1 MKRTRRGALALMAG
15 SATALV
21 VDTAGFSTAQVER
34 DVRVEVVADDEALL
48 GLTEDG
54 GNGGDVLFADGPGD
68 VPATFDVI
76 NQTAGEV
83 TVEMELDVLEFDH
96 EAVSSDDEPENTLH
110 AEGVGPGEA
119 IEDVEIGIP
128 GSELDGSNSV
138 SDTIHFHVEGDGLQI
153 DAERTVELE
162 PEEIETSF
170 ELRRGN
176 SGGNEISG
184 DDPENGTD
192 EDDPENGTGGAG
204 NRSAA
209 NDSNDEG
216 KTSVDVDV
224 TLVSGGTDSV
234 WATVEYESDSGS
246 EVLSGVVDD
255 ERTFRLDDIG
265 PGNWNA
271 DPDDVDPGG
280 RRTVADTPVT
290 VEVDPAATG
299 DDPVT
304 VTVSV
309 GR

>member
-21 VDTAGFSTAQVER
+21 VDTAGFSTARVER

-54 GNGGDVLFADGPGD
+54 GNDGDVLFEDGSRE
-68 VPATFDVI
+68 VPTSFDVV
-76 NQTAGEV
+76 NQTAGEI
-83 TVEMELDVLEFDH
+83 TVEMELGGDLKFVDAEL
-96 EAVSSDDEPENTLH
+96 SSDDEAETAHTLH

-192 EDDPENGTGGAG
+192 RAG
-204 NRSAA
+204 NQSTA

-234 WATVEYESDSGS
+234 WASVEYESDSGS

-255 ERTFRLDDIG
+255 ERTFHLDDIG

>member
-21 VDTAGFSTAQVER
+21 VDTAGFSTARVER

-54 GNGGDVLFADGPGD
+54 GNDGDVLFEDGSRE
-68 VPATFDVI
+68 VPTSFDVV
-76 NQTAGEV
+76 NQTAGEI
-83 TVEMELDVLEFDH
+83 TVEMELGGDLKFVDAEL
-96 EAVSSDDEPENTLH
+96 SSDDEAETAHTLH
-110 AEGVGPGEA
+110 AEGIDPGEA
-119 IEDVEIGIP
+119 VEEVKIGIP

-176 SGGNEISG
+176 SGGNGDSG
-184 DDPENGTD
+184 NSSNNGTSED
-192 EDDPENGTGGAG
+192 ETQ
-204 NRSAA
+204 STTAA
-209 NDSNDEG
+209 VNDEG
-216 KTSVDVDV
+216 KTAVDVDV
-224 TLVSGGTDSV
+224 TLVSGGTGSV
-234 WATVEYESDSGS
+234 WATVEYEGDSGN
-246 EVLSGVVDD
+246 EVLSEVVDD
-255 ERTFRLDDIG
+255 ERTFRLDGIG

-271 DPDDVDPGG
+271 DPDGVDPGG
-280 RRTVADTPVT
+280 SRMVADTPVT
-290 VEVDPAATG
+290 VKVDPAATG

>member
-34 DVRVEVVADDEALL
+34 DVQVEVVADDEALL

-54 GNGGDVLFADGPGD
+54 GNDGDVLFEDGPGD

-76 NQTAGEV
+76 NQTTDDI
-83 TVEMELDVLEFDH
+83 TVEMTLDGGLKFVDLEP
-96 EAVSSDDEPENTLH
+96 SN
-110 AEGVGPGEA
+110 
-119 IEDVEIGIP
+119 
-128 GSELDGSNSV
+128 GSECEGEDDDCLRVTVSIGNDEEVKIGTDELNGSESV
-138 SDTIHFHVEGDGLQI
+138 TGTIRFHVEGDGLEI

-162 PEEIETSF
+162 LEETETSF

-176 SGGNEISG
+176 SEGNETSG

-192 EDDPENGTGGAG
+192 CAG
-204 NRSAA
+204 NSSAA
-209 NDSNDEG
+209 NDSNNE
-216 KTSVDVDV
+216 KQNSVDVNV
-224 TLVSGGTDSV
+224 TLVSGGMDSV
-234 WATVEYESDSGS
+234 WASVEYEEGDSGS

-255 ERTFRLDDIG
+255 ERTFHLDVDQ
-265 PGNWNA
+265 GNWNA

-280 RRTVADTPVT
+280 SRTVADTPVT
-290 VEVDPAATG
+290 VEVDPD

-309 GR
+309 DE